1 MLLATRLGSLSIVA
15 AALACAPAP
24 MPVPVPAT
32 GKPTLIV
39 LITIDQMRSD
49 YHGRFASQLTG
60 GLDRL
65 WRAGAV
71 FTDAHHDHA
80 ITETAPGHAT
90 LLTGRFPR
98 STGITR
104 NLAGVND
111 PRWPVIGSEDAGAA
125 PFRLRGTTLFDWL
138 AIAEPATRA
147 FSVSAKDRSAILPIG
162 RSKQQVYWF
171 TNNGLFSTST
181 WYADS
186 LPDWVTAFNARRIPH
201 RMAGKAW
208 TTLLPDTTYPER
220 DSVPFEAFGRGFT
233 FPHWLPADSTAAA
246 AQFRYTPFVDEI
258 TLQFALEGVRRLD
271 LGRGPTTDLLA
282 VSLSATD
289 YVGHFYGP
297 ESKEQHDQILRLDRV
312 LGAFLDTLVTLRGRD
327 RMIIV
332 LSADHGGGLIPEL
345 HGNLR
350 VAFRPAMAAAR
361 AVIRAG
367 GGDSTAVDFESGAVF
382 IDRAHLGTAT
392 EAAVI
397 DALVT
402 TARTIPGVTRVDRF
416 ADLAGRDL
424 TKDHVARRWLNMFPD
439 DMLPSIVVTLA
450 EGNIF
455 NYPIVATHGSPHDYD
470 SRVPLVFVGSPF
482 KPGRYPAPVRTV
494 DIAPTLAR
502 ILGIAPTERL
512 DGVPLLAAL
521 R

>member
-1 MLLATRLGSLSIVA
+1 MVLATRLGLISIGLT
-15 AALACAPAP
+15 ALACAPSP
-24 MPVPVPAT
+24 TPVPAPQA
-32 GKPTLIV
+32 GKPTLV
-39 LITIDQMRSD
+39 VMITIDQMRPD
-49 YHGRFASQLTG
+49 YYDRFASQLTG
-60 GLDRL
+60 GIARL
-65 WRAGAV
+65 WREGAL

-90 LLTGRFPR
+90 LLTGRLPR
-98 STGITR
+98 GTGITR

-111 PRWPVIGSEDAGAA
+111 PRWPVIGARDLGAA

-138 AIAEPATRA
+138 ATADPATRA
-147 FSVSAKDRSAILPIG
+147 FSASSKDRAAILPIG

-181 WYADS
+181 WYADT
-186 LPDWVTAFNARRIPH
+186 LPSWVTAFNALRIPH

-208 TTLLPDTTYPER
+208 TTLLADANYSER
-220 DSVPFEAFGRGFT
+220 DSVPWEAFGRGIT
-233 FPHWLPADSTAAA
+233 FPHWLPADSNAAA
-246 AQFRYTPFVDEI
+246 VQFRYTPFVDEI

-297 ESKEQHDQILRLDRV
+297 ESKEQHDQILRLDRI
-312 LGAFLDTLVTLRGRD
+312 LGAFLDTLTTLRGRD

-332 LSADHGGGLIPEL
+332 LSADHGGGLMPEL
-345 HGNLR
+345 HGKLR
-350 VAFRPAMAAAR
+350 VEFAPAMDAAR
-361 AVIRAG
+361 AVIRSG

-382 IDRAHLGTAT
+382 IDPTKLGTAT

-397 DALVT
+397 NALV
-402 TARTIPGVTRVDRF
+402 AAAKAIPGVARVDRF
-416 ADLAGRDL
+416 ADLARRDL
-424 TKDHVARRWLNMFPD
+424 TKDYIARRWLNMFPD
-439 DMLPSIVVTLA
+439 DMLPTVVVTLA
-450 EGNIF
+450 EGNMF
-455 NYPIVATHGSPHDYD
+455 DYPLVATHGSPHDYD
-470 SRVPLVFVGSPF
+470 SHVPLVFVGPPF
-482 KPGRYPAPVRTV
+482 KPGRYSARVRTV

-502 ILGIAPTERL
+502 VLGITPAERL
-512 DGVPLLAAL
+512 DGVPLLAAI